1 MFSLPNLNLNTFHN
15 HKTTKWNVYFYN
27 FFSKIIYSLHTL
39 YNRPL
44 CFYFTY
50 LTNVYTYFTTFG
62 RHFFFFFRWWTPQEG
77 TTQQQKINPSCCFSY
92 IFTIFIFSI
101 STYMFK
107 LFQVYIHQTHYIQ
120 EYISITY
127 SSDVLT
133 DITSRG
139 WSYSVQTVLGICHW
153 S

>member
-62 RHFFFFFRWWTPQEG
+62 RHFFFLLPVMNTSGRNNTTTKNQPKLLFFIHLHNFHLFNFNIYVQ
-77 TTQQQKINPSCCFSY
+77 IVS
-92 IFTIFIFSI
+92 SI
-101 STYMFK
+101 YTSNSLYTR
-107 LFQVYIHQTHYIQ
+107 IHKYH
-120 EYISITY
+120 
-127 SSDVLT
+127 L
-133 DITSRG
+133 
-139 WSYSVQTVLGICHW
+139 
-153 S
+153 